1 MKNKLEIPR
10 KQKLEIGIK
19 QNSLYRN
26 RASNKHNKKEKNFIL
41 WKFNSCQNPE

>member
-1 MKNKLEIPR
+1 MKNKLELPG

-26 RASNKHNKKEKNFIL
+26 RASKKHNKK
-41 WKFNSCQNPE
+41 

>member
-1 MKNKLEIPR
+1 MKNKLEQPK

-19 QNSLYRN
+19 QNSLCRN
-26 RASNKHNKKEKNFIL
+26 RASNKHNKKENNFIL

>member
-1 MKNKLEIPR
+1 MKNKLELPR

-26 RASNKHNKKEKNFIL
+26 STSNKHNKKEKNFIL